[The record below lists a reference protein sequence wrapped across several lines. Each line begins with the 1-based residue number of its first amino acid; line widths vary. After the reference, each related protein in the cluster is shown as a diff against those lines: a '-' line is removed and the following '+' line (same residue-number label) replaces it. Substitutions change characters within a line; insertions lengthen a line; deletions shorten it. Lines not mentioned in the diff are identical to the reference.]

1 VHAALVS
8 PSTKAEFRALA
19 HGFNEI
25 IGNGSQNS
33 HEVASACADTHLAYG
48 TCANVAGQYT
58 ARRFGRSEARVPVV
72 KGRSPLLLLAAL
84 APLALSACAGH
95 PNVSEFDRCN
105 EQITLSLAPG
115 FGRTDQVIKE
125 LSRGA
130 DVRLDYLR
138 SASQNLHVY
147 RVSSDG
153 KDPGRVNALARLRQD
168 SRVRFAEPDVRRTT
182 FGAR

>member
-1 VHAALVS
+1 
-8 PSTKAEFRALA
+8 
-19 HGFNEI
+19 
-25 IGNGSQNS
+25 
-33 HEVASACADTHLAYG
+33 
-48 TCANVAGQYT
+48 
-58 ARRFGRSEARVPVV
+58 VV
-72 KGRSPLLLLAAL
+72 TGRSPLLLLAAL

-95 PNVSEFDRCN
+95 TNVSDLDRCN

-115 FGRTDQVIKE
+115 FDRTDKVIKE

-147 RVSSDG
+147 RISSDR
-153 KDPGRVNALARLRQD
+153 KDPQCVNALARLRQD

>member
-33 HEVASACADTHLAYG
+33 HEVASVCADTHPAGG
-48 TCANVAGQYT
+48 TYANVAGQYRQ
-58 ARRFGRSEARVPVV
+58 ALRQSEARVPVV

-153 KDPGRVNALARLRQD
+153 KDPGCVNALARLRQD

>member
-1 VHAALVS
+1 
-8 PSTKAEFRALA
+8 
-19 HGFNEI
+19 
-25 IGNGSQNS
+25 
-33 HEVASACADTHLAYG
+33 
-48 TCANVAGQYT
+48 
-58 ARRFGRSEARVPVV
+58 
-72 KGRSPLLLLAAL
+72 
-84 APLALSACAGH
+84 LSACAGH
-95 PNVSEFDRCN
+95 TNVSELDRCN

-115 FGRTDQVIKE
+115 FDRTDKVIKE

-147 RVSSDG
+147 HISSDR
-153 KDPGRVNALARLRQD
+153 KDPQCVNALARLRQD